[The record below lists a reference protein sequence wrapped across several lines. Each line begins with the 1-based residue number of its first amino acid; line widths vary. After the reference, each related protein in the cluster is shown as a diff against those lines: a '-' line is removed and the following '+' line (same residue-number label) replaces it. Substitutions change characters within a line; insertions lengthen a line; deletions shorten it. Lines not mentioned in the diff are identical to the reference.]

1 MLRTFA
7 FTITIMLATIANAL
21 PKHSISII
29 NHTDIDVSYVAV
41 NNQPDLEYKD
51 ADGTITYTL
60 KPGEQAIWPPAN
72 SVKIFEEINSNT
84 IDMRI
89 WERNLPLL
97 LQTLN
102 RLSLNDGCA
111 IILDKV
117 DRSKIFG
124 QLQYTLTPYCHEE
137 IPSEFDDSNDIN
149 DTSNTE
155 EQ

>member
-1 MLRTFA
+1 MLRLFTFIVA
-7 FTITIMLATIANAL
+7 IISAVNVNAL

-29 NHTDIDVSYVAV
+29 NHTDIDVNYVAV
-41 NNQPDLEYKD
+41 NNKTDLEYKD
-51 ADGTITYTL
+51 AEGVITYTL
-60 KPGEQAIWPPAN
+60 KPGEQAIWPPAH
-72 SVKIFEEINSNT
+72 SVKIFDEIDSNT

-102 RLSLNDGCA
+102 SLSLNDGCA
-111 IILDKV
+111 VILDNV

-124 QLQYTLTPYCHEE
+124 QLQYTLTPYCREE
-137 IPSEFDDSNDIN
+137 IPNDFDDSD
-149 DTSNTE
+149 DTNESSNTE